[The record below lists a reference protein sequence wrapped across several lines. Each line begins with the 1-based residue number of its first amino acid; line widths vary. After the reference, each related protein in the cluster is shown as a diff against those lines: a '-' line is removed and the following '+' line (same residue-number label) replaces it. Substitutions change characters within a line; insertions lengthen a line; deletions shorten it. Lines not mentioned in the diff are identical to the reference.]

1 MNRILSVFFLFL
13 YLIIG
18 FTPYLGSIDKVATQ
32 FLVLSI
38 LNPII
43 TLFIIINKDSL
54 NEGLN
59 NLLENLYFYLY
70 SFFILISFSTIFIA
84 VNDQEV
90 IIETSK
96 SLIYFIAFCNI
107 YVLLFSFEKNLKYIP
122 ILLGV
127 ILIIENYLVLEEFI
141 NGFDLNDKNRNT
153 NLRAFTGN
161 INITAFT
168 MLYKLPFLLYT
179 LNFSK
184 NLLLRFFIFL
194 LACLTVFLILSF
206 GSRAANLT
214 IFTYL
219 IIIISFCLKWRK
231 ERKVINNQILSFM
244 AILVPVITNIFLYTN
259 NDSINFIERTSKLN
273 NASSNQRIRFY
284 EDAIQSTIENPIL
297 GIGRGNW
304 KLESIKRDKLN
315 ITDYTVP
322 YHAHNDFLEILA
334 ETGILG
340 MITHYSIF
348 IIVLFLILKIIFF
361 KNKPKF
367 DLIFISPFLLSILG
381 FLVDSLLNFPLARP
395 VSFIPILFLI
405 AVLIRKEF
413 KSINLFSLNILSK
426 NSGVIIFYCSLILSL
441 IIIPLKYSTYI
452 AYTNEGFLMAAGRGA
467 FKDFTKDDIFSISSD
482 YPNLSGASVPIEAM
496 KVNALVNKEIFLD
509 TMLYMLK
516 KSDNQNPYLGY
527 SDVLTSLY
535 YLNEVNFDSAYKYSK
550 LAFYKIPDHNTHFEL
565 LMDIIEFKKDS
576 TELEKAY
583 NFIKKPLRSQ
593 LENKYLQTALKIKD
607 SFNLSEKNII
617 KKLKN
622 RDKKAFNIFNTI
634 LNVGKKNVQ
643 TAYLKSLEAEK
654 LFSSKEYIKAG
665 DKFLEASKLNPEEKS
680 YIENAG
686 NSYMQGG
693 NDRMSIQ
700 ILEDFIEKYNPN
712 TGKAENLIAIS
723 YLSIGDNKNACL
735 YFEKAKEKSFSVN
748 PAIINRFCN

>member
-1 MNRILSVFFLFL
+1 M
-13 YLIIG
+13 
-18 FTPYLGSIDKVATQ
+18 
-32 FLVLSI
+32 
-38 LNPII
+38 
-43 TLFIIINKDSL
+43 
-54 NEGLN
+54 
-59 NLLENLYFYLY
+59 
-70 SFFILISFSTIFIA
+70 
-84 VNDQEV
+84 
-90 IIETSK
+90 
-96 SLIYFIAFCNI
+96 
-107 YVLLFSFEKNLKYIP
+107 
-122 ILLGV
+122 
-127 ILIIENYLVLEEFI
+127 
-141 NGFDLNDKNRNT
+141 
-153 NLRAFTGN
+153 
-161 INITAFT
+161 
-168 MLYKLPFLLYT
+168 
-179 LNFSK
+179 
-184 NLLLRFFIFL
+184 
-194 LACLTVFLILSF
+194 
-206 GSRAANLT
+206 
-214 IFTYL
+214 
-219 IIIISFCLKWRK
+219 
-231 ERKVINNQILSFM
+231 
-244 AILVPVITNIFLYTN
+244 LYTN

-304 KLESIKRDKLN
+304 KLESIKRDKFYV
-315 ITDYTVP
+315 TDYTVP

-334 ETGILG
+334 ETGIVG
-340 MITHYSIF
+340 MITHYLIF

-361 KNKPKF
+361 KNKSKF
-367 DLIFISPFLLSILG
+367 DLIFISPFLLSIVS

-405 AVLIRKEF
+405 AVLIRKEL
-413 KSINLFSLNILSK
+413 KSIKLFSLNILSK
-426 NSGVIIFYCSLILSL
+426 NYGVLFFYFSLILSL

-467 FKDFTKDDIFSISSD
+467 VKDYTKDDIFSINSN

-496 KVNALVNKEIFLD
+496 KVNALVSKDIFLD
-509 TMLYMLK
+509 TMLFMLNK
-516 KSDNQNPYLGY
+516 ASKQNPYLGY
-527 SDVLTSLY
+527 NDILSSLY
-535 YLNEVNFDSAYKYSK
+535 YLNKENFDSAYKYSK
-550 LAFYKIPDHNTHFEL
+550 LAYYKIPDHQTHFQL
-565 LMDIIEFKKDS
+565 IMDIIEFKKDS

-583 NFIKKPLRSQ
+583 NFIKKPMRES
-593 LENKYLQTALKIKD
+593 LENIYLETALKIKD

-617 KKLKN
+617 KKLKD

-643 TAYLKSLEAEK
+643 LGYYRSLEAEK

-693 NDRMSIQ
+693 KDEMSIQ
-700 ILEDFIEKYNPN
+700 ILKDFIEKYNPN

-723 YLSIGDNKNACL
+723 YLSIGDNDNACL